1 MTLGERIKQ
10 VRNFLG
16 YTQQDLADLTGISRI
31 SISNYERNSRVPD
44 SNSLKEIAIALNTTT
59 DYLLGKKAP
68 SENPTHADYAAGTIY
83 FNFAVAKDEDFPLQE
98 YLASKGYEITPSIFT
113 FPSNDIGTPLYT
125 QHLNDWRNPKKQYYI
140 LSKGNESFSVPP
152 EAISELQNNIY
163 RAIEFEWYKLKE
175 KYKCFHPPTTE

>member
-44 SNSLKEIAIALNTTT
+44 SNSLKEI
-59 DYLLGKKAP
+59 
-68 SENPTHADYAAGTIY
+68 
-83 FNFAVAKDEDFPLQE
+83 AVAKDEDFPLQE

-175 KYKCFHPPTTE
+175 KYKGFHPPTTE